1 MAEPNRRKILY
12 ADIVSAFLLVGTGA
26 LFLAARQVPA
36 VGRIATVLNL
46 GAQACAVGAAFL
58 LFAALWRRPDSGTFL
73 LGPVTDER
81 DISQR
86 AIQALHWKLMLLRS
100 VVSIVILQAALTAIS
115 TVLPL

>member
-1 MAEPNRRKILY
+1 M
-12 ADIVSAFLLVGTGA
+12 S
-26 LFLAARQVPA
+26 A

-46 GAQACAVGAAFL
+46 VAQACAVGAAFL

-86 AIQALHWKLMLLRS
+86 AIQALYWKLMLLRS

-115 TVLPL
+115 AALPL